1 MVLWWPPVQDALGE
15 LHPSLWWAAT
25 LPQLATCALL
35 PRELASRATVAGDP
49 RAAAWLRTVTV
60 LVGAAAVAPVLAFSA
75 AASDDALAAV
85 YAAAA
90 GVVLLLI
97 VLLFSY
103 ASRPWASDREADVLP
118 AGTPG
123 S

>member
-1 MVLWWPPVQDALGE
+1 M
-15 LHPSLWWAAT
+15 
-25 LPQLATCALL
+25 
-35 PRELASRATVAGDP
+35 
-49 RAAAWLRTVTV
+49 

-103 ASRPWASDREADVLP
+103 ASRPWAGDREADVLRRRHPGLVACP
-118 AGTPG
+118 ACRRCPSDPSTSEPP
-123 S
+123 